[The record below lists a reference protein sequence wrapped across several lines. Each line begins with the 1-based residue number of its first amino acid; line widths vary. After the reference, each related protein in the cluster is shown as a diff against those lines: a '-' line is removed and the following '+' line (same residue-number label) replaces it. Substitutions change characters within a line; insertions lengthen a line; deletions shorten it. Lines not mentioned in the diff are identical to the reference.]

1 MASTAT
7 ASIPR
12 LIEAVNEHMEA
23 LNYVEDPRRVAGH
36 TILAVTTL
44 LEVVE
49 KQEERNQKIAAA
61 LDELAE
67 AIHYPTSSVRELRA
81 KVRAIAR
88 IARGEQSQE
97 GR

>member
-1 MASTAT
+1 MASVSEMTSLAHLALRDADNLSDVNSADRET
-7 ASIPR
+7 
-12 LIEAVNEHMEA
+12 IEH
-23 LNYVEDPRRVAGH
+23 LNAACRWVIQA
-36 TILAVTTL
+36 I
-44 LEVVE
+44 E

-81 KVRAIAR
+81 KVREVAR

>member
-1 MASTAT
+1 MASVSEMLSSAHR
-7 ASIPR
+7 ALRDADNLSDLNSADRESIESLNTTCAR
-12 LIEAVNEHMEA
+12 LLQA
-23 LNYVEDPRRVAGH
+23 L
-36 TILAVTTL
+36 
-44 LEVVE
+44 E

-81 KVRAIAR
+81 KVREIAR
-88 IARGEQSQE
+88 IARGEQRQE